1 MCIFSAKQMSR
12 GRSEER
18 AMKTCTYV
26 AVIAMSF
33 CSSSVAAYAI
43 ATHELVT
50 VNKER
55 KEMTWAGCLKLLKS
69 SKSHPPSGF
78 SVSESYFDNPSKY
91 GSVEFVNRKGTLLI
105 QMACFGNVY
114 ERIDSKIVPLN

>member
-1 MCIFSAKQMSR
+1 MSL
-12 GRSEER
+12 GRPEER
-18 AMKTCTYV
+18 TMKICNYV
-26 AVIAMSF
+26 AVLAMYF
-33 CSSSVAAYAI
+33 CFSSVAAYAI

-55 KEMTWAGCLKLLKS
+55 REMTWAGCLKLLKS
-69 SKSHPPSGF
+69 SKSYPPSGF

-114 ERIDSKIVPLN
+114 ERIDSRIVPIN